1 MQVKNGAQTR
11 QAVYENQLPLAEQCK
26 DAGDGL
32 AGVFLRE
39 TIGA

>member
-1 MQVKNGAQTR
+1 MK
-11 QAVYENQLPLAEQCK
+11 NQLPLAEQSK

>member
-1 MQVKNGAQTR
+1 MK
-11 QAVYENQLPLAEQCK
+11 NQLPLAKQSI